1 MKKLFTFLFVLPAL
15 ILVSFSTKETSLT
28 KEERVKATTML
39 VDTHKELLT
48 QVKGL
53 SEAQLN
59 FKPSPEVWSVAEC
72 VEHIAI
78 SENNIFGIVG
88 MTMKE
93 DANPAKRAEL
103 KMSDEQIYGFITNR
117 DQKVKTRP
125 EFEPKKNYGSYE
137 GSLDEYEAK
146 RKENIKYVKKTED
159 DLRNHFFE
167 FPFGLLDSY
176 QVIVFMA
183 GHTKR
188 HTAQIVEVKAH
199 ADFPKN

>member
-1 MKKLFTFLFVLPAL
+1 MKKLLITLFILPTL
-15 ILVSFSTKETSLT
+15 LLVSFSIKETTLT
-28 KEERVKATTML
+28 KEERTKVTTML
-39 VDTHKELLT
+39 MESHKELLI

-78 SENNIFGIVG
+78 SKNSIFGIVG
-88 MTMKE
+88 MTLKE
-93 DANPAKRAEL
+93 DSNPARRVEL
-103 KMSDEQIYGFITNR
+103 KMSDEEIYGFISNR

-137 GSLDEYEAK
+137 GSLDQYKTK
-146 RKENIKYVKKTED
+146 RKENMKYVKKTED

-188 HTAQIVEVKAH
+188 HTAQIEEVKAH
-199 ADFPKN
+199 VDFPKE